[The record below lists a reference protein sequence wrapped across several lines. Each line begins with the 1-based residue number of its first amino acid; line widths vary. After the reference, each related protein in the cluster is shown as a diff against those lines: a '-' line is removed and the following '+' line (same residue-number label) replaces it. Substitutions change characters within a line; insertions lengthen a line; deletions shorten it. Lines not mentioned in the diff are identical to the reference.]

1 MRNIITIILIMMMNY
16 IYSGPLL
23 GQAACNACCTI
34 VHAPEAGFPPL
45 YLGMV
50 AKCVI
55 ACLAALVPGCP
66 PAPSDPRDMPCL
78 IAEKLIA
85 FAPTA

>member
-1 MRNIITIILIMMMNY
+1 MMMND
-16 IYSGPLL
+16 IYSGPVL
-23 GQAACNACCTI
+23 GGAACSACCAA
-34 VHAPEAGFPPL
+34 VHAPEAAFLPF

-50 AKCVI
+50 GKCVT
-55 ACLAALVPGCP
+55 ACLAGLVPGCP

-78 IAEKLIA
+78 IAEKLIT